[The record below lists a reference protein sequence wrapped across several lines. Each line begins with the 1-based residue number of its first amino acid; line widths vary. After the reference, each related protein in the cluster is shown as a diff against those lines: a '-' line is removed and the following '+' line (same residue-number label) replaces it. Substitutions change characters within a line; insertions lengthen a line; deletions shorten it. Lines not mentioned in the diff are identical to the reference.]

1 MFRTQVMACLGGVQI
16 HVKQSQME
24 LGELKKYI
32 SLTELLNLGM
42 MARVVDQTE
51 VIWMGAVGL

>member
-1 MFRTQVMACLGGVQI
+1 MACLGGVQI